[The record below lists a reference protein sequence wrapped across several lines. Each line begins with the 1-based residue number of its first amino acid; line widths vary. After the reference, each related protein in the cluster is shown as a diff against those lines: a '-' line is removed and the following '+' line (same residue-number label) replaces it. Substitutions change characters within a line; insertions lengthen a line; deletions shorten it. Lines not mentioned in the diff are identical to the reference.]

1 MVAGEPDLL
10 EVPDRPFPGPLFFL
24 IAPFDA
30 GEIRA
35 AFIDRNRVSCVG
47 DSGVETLVVELL
59 AQRGEMDGLPP
70 M

>member
-1 MVAGEPDLL
+1 
-10 EVPDRPFPGPLFFL
+10 
-24 IAPFDA
+24 
-30 GEIRA
+30 
-35 AFIDRNRVSCVG
+35 VSCVG